1 MTQRSHPILRVL
13 LMIAGPTLVGLTS
26 LLSGH
31 GSGTAAL
38 SLPALWVGVLFVM
51 LPTLYIGAAILQ
63 VAPSASELGRAA
75 VAALERSSVVFLGLV
90 PALGFLVATS
100 VEGVTAGLLTKGVV
114 ALGAV
119 LGLGAFYRLVFT
131 QREHRGRVLALF
143 TVWSLVC
150 LAIGAHLF
158 AAAQG

>member
-1 MTQRSHPILRVL
+1 MTQRNLALRVTM
-13 LMIAGPTLVGLTS
+13 MIAGPALVGLTS

-31 GSGTAAL
+31 GSGAAAL

-63 VAPSASELGRAA
+63 VAPTASELGRAA

-90 PALGFLVATS
+90 PALAFLVATS
-100 VEGVTAGLLTKGVV
+100 VEGITASLLTKGVV
-114 ALGAV
+114 ALGAI
-119 LGLGAFYRLVFT
+119 LGLGAFYRLVFGEA
-131 QREHRGRVLALF
+131 EHRARVVALF
-143 TVWSLVC
+143 AVWALVC

-158 AAAQG
+158 SAAQG